1 MPTYCLKNKET
12 EEEHDEY
19 FTSYSKLEE
28 FLVSNPSFMTIIR
41 SAPALVSGV
50 GGAKISDG
58 FNDLLK
64 GIKRGSGQGN
74 TINTK

>member
-1 MPTYCLKNKET
+1 LQNKTNEV
-12 EEEHDEY
+12 EHDEF

-28 FLVSNPSFMTIIR
+28 FLVAHPEFMTIIR

-50 GGAKISDG
+50 GSLRISNG